1 MTSKSLKP
9 RRVSLKSAFGK
20 RYDKNHTPPDHLP
33 EPFESNDKPQRDA
46 NSSRRTSNRV
56 SKHQASEKHNSPS
69 SILADGFAA
78 SLDQYRNDIH
88 NSVSKDLDDV
98 EKEMCTSLADLTNDL
113 DDHIERLLKVEEPL
127 QKPFNT
133 ETLSICTNPAGEH
146 GEGKQQE
153 VLLQDR
159 MDDFRKLREDKEK
172 TLCRL
177 WDEWEDIQFQLVGL
191 AAEVLGPDMLTFA
204 QTSEE
209 DMKPGQKGRLQDAL
223 RLAQN
228 GPPDKDNQHESLE
241 QDLEVF
247 HEEMNQI
254 TTKTKRTVTEMQQ
267 VGVSRPFGD
276 NLYTDQAAQQYTVQK
291 NKLCKGLH
299 RHIELLAA
307 L

>member
-69 SILADGFAA
+69 SILADGFAGKMTLY
-78 SLDQYRNDIH
+78 LDQYRNDIH

-267 VGVSRPFGD
+267 
-276 NLYTDQAAQQYTVQK
+276 QYTVQK
-291 NKLCKGLH
+291 NKLFKGLH